1 MAIPTTRSDGPAGAP
16 GAAGA
21 PPVGDAPARSRRGLL
36 IGLALGYF
44 MVLMDTTIVTVALP
58 KIGLSLHTGLAS
70 LQWVSNGY
78 TLTFAAFLLTAGTL
92 SDRFGGRRVFLAG
105 LWAFGLISAVSA
117 AAGSVE
123 LLIGLRALLGIA
135 GALLL
140 PTSLAIVANT
150 FSDPAAR
157 AKALGS
163 WAAITGVALAAG
175 PLVGGVLTDAIGWR
189 AIFLVN
195 VPIALLSIVI
205 TAKSAAETNRNAT
218 RGLDLP
224 GQVAAI
230 VALTALTFGII
241 QAGTVGW
248 TDPEV
253 LGSFAAFVVA
263 AALFIY
269 VERREATD
277 RHTPMLPLK
286 LFRSSTFST
295 ALFAGLLI
303 NFSLSGVLF
312 TLSLL
317 FQDGRGYSAFEAGL
331 AFLPLT
337 LPTAFNPIFTGRLVA
352 KIGPRKPATAGFVLM
367 GVGTLIQA
375 GTTSDSTA
383 ALVVSSLGLL
393 MLGFGISYAM
403 PSLVVGVMSSVP
415 RELAG
420 IGSGAFNSARQTGA
434 VVGVAILGSILNTSS
449 SVQSGARVGVII
461 SGVLLLIGAVMVFR
475 FVGREQ
481 KKAA

>member
-1 MAIPTTRSDGPAGAP
+1 MAIPATRPSTPAGAP
-16 GAAGA
+16 GSSDVGAG
-21 PPVGDAPARSRRGLL
+21 PARSHRGLL
-36 IGLALGYF
+36 VGLALGYF

-58 KIGLSLHTGLAS
+58 GIGESLSAGLSS

-92 SDRFGGRRVFLAG
+92 SDRFGGRRVFLVG
-105 LWAFGLISAVSA
+105 LWTFGLISGVSA
-117 AAGSVE
+117 LANSVE
-123 LLIGLRALLGIA
+123 LLVVLRGLLGVS

-195 VPIALLSIVI
+195 IPIALLSIVI
-205 TAKSAAETNRNAT
+205 TTKNAGETRRNAA

-224 GQVAAI
+224 GQLTAI
-230 VALTALTFGII
+230 VALAALTFGLI
-241 QAGTVGW
+241 QAGTAGW
-248 TDPEV
+248 TAPEV

-263 AALFIY
+263 MGLFIA
-269 VERREATD
+269 VERREATE

-286 LFRSSTFST
+286 LFRSGTFSA

-303 NFSLSGVLF
+303 NFALSGVLF

-317 FQDGRGYSAFEAGL
+317 FQQGRGYSAFLAGL

-352 KIGPRKPATAGFVLM
+352 RIGPRKPATAGFVLM

-375 GTTSDSTA
+375 GTTSDSA
-383 ALVVSSLGLL
+383 VSVAVSSFGLL
-393 MLGFGISYAM
+393 LLGFGISYAM
-403 PSLVVGVMSSVP
+403 PSLVVSVMGSVP
-415 RELAG
+415 RELSG
-420 IGSGAFNSARQTGA
+420 IGSGALNSARQTGA
-434 VVGVAILGSILNTSS
+434 VVGVAILGSILNGASS
-449 SVQSGARVGVII
+449 IETGTKVGVIV
-461 SGVLLLIGAVMVFR
+461 SGVLLLVGAVVVFG
-475 FVGREQ
+475 FVGRAQ
-481 KKAA
+481 KTTA